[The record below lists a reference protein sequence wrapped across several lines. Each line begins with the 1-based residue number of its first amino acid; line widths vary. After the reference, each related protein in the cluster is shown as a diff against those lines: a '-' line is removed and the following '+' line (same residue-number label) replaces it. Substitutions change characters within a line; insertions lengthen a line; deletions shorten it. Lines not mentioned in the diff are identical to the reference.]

1 MHGYEIGSQ
10 LGYKQYNAIIV
21 CSGDGLLF
29 ELVNGLM
36 NREDWSELKDIITLG
51 VIPGGTGNG
60 LIKSLLNENNEQYGI
75 KEAAW
80 LIIKG

>member
-1 MHGYEIGSQ
+1 
-10 LGYKQYNAIIV
+10 
-21 CSGDGLLF
+21 
-29 ELVNGLM
+29 M